1 MKQLS
6 QENVD
11 ILSYQQAMGGSVM
24 THLITVLKKLMSSW
38 SLMNNPLKISSKT
51 KEDEW
56 TEWIGCPHTSQRS
69 QTLSQWTCWPVTVWL
84 LLIVWRI
91 RSLNVL
97 GIFVLNIEVK
107 KRLLLGISRASWS
120 ISFVVSLTC
129 WCSRDFECKD
139 NEFLYWLMIIIL
151 IF

>member
-6 QENVD
+6 QGNVD

-129 WCSRDFECKD
+129 CKMM
-139 NEFLYWLMIIIL
+139 FQRFRM
-151 IF
+151 